1 MKPSLLH
8 VSLLASVTSIASA
21 DPFHA
26 DVEID
31 PLAYALDGDS
41 VHVGVLR
48 LDAGGCI
55 GRHPTVQRQIL
66 LLVEGDASVSGD
78 VGQPSV
84 ELTPGQ
90 AAVWEPGESHE
101 TTSRTGMT
109 ALVIEGDF
117 DRL

>member
-1 MKPSLLH
+1 MRILDA
-8 VSLLASVTSIASA
+8 LALPGKAVTRFGSEGFTARTVAS
-21 DPFHA
+21 
-26 DVEID
+26 
-31 PLAYALDGDS
+31 GDS

-66 LLVEGDASVSGD
+66 LLVEGDATVTGD

-84 ELTPGQ
+84 ELAPGQ
-90 AAVWEPGESHE
+90 AAAWEPGESHE
-101 TTSRTGMT
+101 TTSQTGMT

-117 DRL
+117 DHH